1 MLAAMGEAVLGRAKA
16 VREVG
21 PSAWAPPDRGSPL
34 RGGPSPQKVAL
45 AVLAHVALLAG
56 VILLSHLLAKRPPE
70 PGEIA
75 VNLVF
80 APSAAPEM
88 PVAAVPSPRE
98 HMEPVL
104 PTPIPTPAPSP
115 REHVDTPTPPAP
127 APITPAP
134 VPAPAPPPPQELT
147 TEALPLPPVAP
158 PPPRTVQRRVVARP
172 TLSRAPANVISGAPP
187 AASPPAT
194 APAVGAAGAT
204 LVPAR
209 PVAGMESDRP
219 PVYPESARRRGEQ
232 GRVILRVSVAPDGD
246 PTQVV
251 VGHSSGF
258 TSLDDAALDAVRRWR
273 FVPAMQSGHP
283 VQAVAEV
290 PVLFRLEE

>member
-1 MLAAMGEAVLGRAKA
+1 MGEAVLGRAKG

-21 PSAWAPPDRGSPL
+21 PSAWAPPDRGLPV
-34 RGGPSPQKVAL
+34 RGGPSLQKVVL

-70 PGEIA
+70 PGEMA
-75 VNLVF
+75 VNLIF
-80 APSAAPEM
+80 AQPAPGPEM
-88 PVAAVPSPRE
+88 PVAAAPSPRE
-98 HMEPVL
+98 HMEPVV
-104 PTPIPTPAPSP
+104 PAPIPAPAPSP
-115 REHVDTPTPPAP
+115 REHVDTPALPVP

-134 VPAPAPPPPQELT
+134 VPAPSPPPPHELT
-147 TEALPLPPVAP
+147 TEVLPLPPVAP

-172 TLSRAPANVISGAPP
+172 TLSRAPANVASGAPA
-187 AASPPAT
+187 AASPSAT
-194 APAVGAAGAT
+194 ASVAGAAGAT

-219 PVYPESARRRGEQ
+219 PVYPESARRRGQQ

-246 PTQVV
+246 PVQVA

-273 FVPAMQSGHP
+273 FVPAMQNGHP